1 LIKGNRRAPAVAGIF
16 YPSDARELYQLIE
29 FSFKEQRFGPGH
41 LPPSEEFNRRRI
53 YGIVS
58 PHAGYVYSGAVAAN
72 GYYETSSMNF
82 DRIVMIGPNH
92 YGIGTGLATVQNGIW
107 ETPLGEV
114 EVDSEL
120 ASQIAENSGILDF
133 DELAHSRDHCLE
145 VQLPF
150 LQYIKK
156 NQFKIVPIIM
166 IMQDKVTASEI
177 GESIASSTRNLN
189 TLLIASSDFT
199 HYEPNDEAHRKDD
212 QLIKAI
218 LSLDISNFYTTFERL
233 DVSAC
238 GYGAIASI
246 MTAAKALGATKGE
259 LLRYATSG
267 DVMGD
272 TNNVVGYASIIFT

>member
-16 YPSDARELYQLIE
+16 YPSDAGELYQLIE
-29 FSFKEQRFGPGH
+29 LSFKEQRFGPAH
-41 LPPSEEFNRRRI
+41 LPPSEEFSRRRI

-92 YGIGTGLATVQNGIW
+92 YGIGTGLATIRDGIW

-114 EVDSEL
+114 EVDSGL
-120 ASQIAENSGILDF
+120 ALQIAENSGILDF

-156 NQFKIVPIIM
+156 NRFKIVPIIM

-199 HYEPNDEAHRKDD
+199 HYEPNDEAHRKDGE
-212 QLIKAI
+212 LIKAI

-233 DVSAC
+233 KVSAC

>member
-16 YPSDARELYQLIE
+16 YPSNARELYQLIE
-29 FSFKEQRFGPGH
+29 HSFREQRFGPGH
-41 LPPSEEFNRRRI
+41 LPPSEEFSRQRI

-92 YGIGTGLATVQNGIW
+92 YGIGTGLATVRNGIW

-177 GESIASSTRNLN
+177 GESIAISTRNLN

-199 HYEPNDEAHRKDD
+199 HYEPNDEAYRKDD
-212 QLIKAI
+212 ELIKAI
-218 LSLDISNFYTTFERL
+218 LSLDISNFYSTFERL
-233 DVSAC
+233 NVSAC

-246 MTAAKALGATKGE
+246 MTAAKSLGATKGE

-272 TNNVVGYASIIFT
+272 INNVVGYASIIFT

>member
-1 LIKGNRRAPAVAGIF
+1 DL
-16 YPSDARELYQLIE
+16 
-29 FSFKEQRFGPGH
+29 SFKEQSFGPGH
-41 LPPSEEFNRRRI
+41 LPPSKEFNRRRI

-92 YGIGTGLATVQNGIW
+92 YGIGTGLATVRNGIW
-107 ETPLGEV
+107 ETPLGQV

-120 ASQIAENSGILDF
+120 ASKIAENSGILDF

-177 GESIASSTRNLN
+177 GESIAGSTRNLN

-212 QLIKAI
+212 ELIKAI

-233 DVSAC
+233 NVSAC

-267 DVMGD
+267 DIMGD

>member
-29 FSFKEQRFGPGH
+29 LSFKEQRFGPGQ
-41 LPPSEEFNRRRI
+41 LPPSGEFSRQRI

-92 YGIGTGLATVQNGIW
+92 YGIGTGLATVRNGIW

-133 DELAHSRDHCLE
+133 DDLAHSRDHCLE

-212 QLIKAI
+212 ELIKAI
-218 LSLDISNFYTTFERL
+218 LSLDISNFYTTFEKL
-233 DVSAC
+233 NVSAC

>member
-1 LIKGNRRAPAVAGIF
+1 LIKGNRRAPAVAGVF

-29 FSFKEQRFGPGH
+29 LSFKEQRFGPGH
-41 LPPSEEFNRRRI
+41 LPSSEEFNRRRI

-92 YGIGTGLATVQNGIW
+92 YGIGTGLATVRNGFW

-166 IMQDKVTASEI
+166 IMQDKVTSSEI

-199 HYEPNDEAHRKDD
+199 HYEPNDEAHRKDEE
-212 QLIKAI
+212 LIKAI

-233 DVSAC
+233 NVSAC

>member
-29 FSFKEQRFGPGH
+29 LSFKEQHFGPGH
-41 LPPSEEFNRRRI
+41 LPSGEFNRRRI

-92 YGIGTGLATVQNGIW
+92 YGIGTGLATVRNGIW

-120 ASQIAENSGILDF
+120 ASQIAEKSGILDF

-212 QLIKAI
+212 ELIKAI
-218 LSLDISNFYTTFERL
+218 LTLDISNFYTTFERL
-233 DVSAC
+233 NVSAC

-246 MTAAKALGATKGE
+246 MTAAKSLGATKGE

-272 TNNVVGYASIIFT
+272 INNVVGYASIIFT